1 MRRAN
6 GRLKSLSVNMVQ
18 HHVTLCKINT
28 YIEFED
34 YRIGIVYTVYML
46 CMHHIVCRIQYTSSI
61 LSIIIYRIFDLLY
74 SIYIVVI
81 YHRMSSPGEA
91 ACNTCDPSQL
101 HISSHFPWVAGQVET
116 TLTPVDI
123 GKTIAISPAF
133 HLWKSP
139 RMEFIE
145 LWRKI
150 CKNQIKPVLKKLLN
164 ANNAITLLWYS
175 NTWDVVWYYHLILQD
190 VGDPCF
196 VWAHWL
202 TREKL

>member
-1 MRRAN
+1 
-6 GRLKSLSVNMVQ
+6 
-18 HHVTLCKINT
+18 
-28 YIEFED
+28 
-34 YRIGIVYTVYML
+34 
-46 CMHHIVCRIQYTSSI
+46 MHASYCISHIIHIVNIF
-61 LSIIIYRIFDLLY
+61 SIIIYRIFDLSY

-101 HISSHFPWVAGQVET
+101 HISLHCPWAAGQVKT

-133 HLWKSP
+133 HLWESP

-145 LWRKI
+145 LCIDMQKW
-150 CKNQIKPVLKKLLN
+150 NQTSFEEFIKCEQC
-164 ANNAITLLWYS
+164 NN
-175 NTWDVVWYYHLILQD
+175 NTMIIQYMIWDVVWYYHLILQD

-202 TREKL
+202 TCEKL